1 MPDQVPVTV
10 HDHAFEALAAALQAR
25 AAREV
30 LIIADE
36 NTYPAAGW
44 QVEEALRSSGLA
56 IASKIL
62 AGQPDEGDTTWVMPG
77 ETIQVMPG
85 ETIQVKPDEN
95 SIVQVLDALDGREM
109 VLVAVG
115 SGTLTD
121 ITRFCAYQARLPF
134 YAVPTAASV
143 DAYTSYTAAITIGR
157 VKKSILAKPA
167 CGVFAR
173 LPLVCAAPPRLAAS
187 GFGDMVAKF
196 TALADWK
203 LAHCLVDEDC
213 PEPVVDWAGEA
224 ARLCMAQ
231 AAAVGAGSPAGIA
244 VLLEG
249 LFVSGHCMVAVH
261 SSRPA
266 AGAEHSLAHFW
277 EMKHHLAHRPDALHG
292 EKTGA
297 ASVLVA
303 GLYQALRQLSRSE
316 VSRRLDHFVLPD
328 PQAELSRVQAGYGP
342 VGSLVISSHSS
353 LLGTLR
359 GKFEGIKERLVGR
372 WDEVLAIA
380 RTVPAPAEMVSWLEA
395 AGAPASPAAI
405 HIDEGEI
412 YLAIQNAMYI
422 RDRLTILELNHILN
436 LSGDL

>member
-1 MPDQVPVTV
+1 MPDQVPVTLN
-10 HDHAFEALAAALQAR
+10 DHAFESLAAALQAGS
-25 AAREV
+25 ARQV
-30 LIIADE
+30 LVIADA
-36 NTYPAAGW
+36 NTYPAGGW
-44 QVEEALRSSGLA
+44 QVESTLRAAGL
-56 IASKIL
+56 SVTTKIL
-62 AGQPDEGDTTWVMPG
+62 AGQPGEGGMAQVFPG
-77 ETIQVMPG
+77 ETIR
-85 ETIQVKPDEN
+85 VKPDET
-95 SIVQVLDALDGREM
+95 SIVQVLDALDGRAAA
-109 VLVAVG
+109 LVAVG
-115 SGTLTD
+115 SGTITD

-134 YAVPTAASV
+134 YSVPTAASV

-173 LPLVCAAPPRLAAS
+173 LPLVCTAPPRMAAA
-187 GFGDMVAKF
+187 GFGDMAAKF

-203 LAHCLVDEDC
+203 LAHLLVDEDC
-213 PEPVVDWAGEA
+213 PEPVADWAGQA

-231 AAAVGAGSPAGIA
+231 AASVGAGSPAGIA
-244 VLLEG
+244 ALLDG

-277 EMKHHLAHRPDALHG
+277 EMKHHLAHQTDALHG

-297 ASVLVA
+297 ASVVVA

-316 VSRRLDHFVLPD
+316 VLRRLDHFILPD
-328 PQAELSRVQAGYGP
+328 PQAELSRVQAAYGP
-342 VGSLVISSHSS
+342 VGSLVISNQSS

-359 GKFEGIKERLVGR
+359 GKIDGIKERLAAR

-380 RTVPAPAEMVSWLEA
+380 ETVPAPAELVSWLEA

-405 HIDEGEI
+405 QVNEEEI
-412 YLAIQNAMYI
+412 QLAIQNAMYI

-436 LSGDL
+436 LSGDHTCQPPL